1 MARTGETTPLTN
13 IRQAIA
19 NAIDAAVLEL
29 HTSIPGI
36 VISYDSATQLAT
48 VQIAIRRK
56 DADDNV
62 YEIPPIQRVPVLF
75 PRSSAGSVHLPL
87 AKGDSVLLVFSERAL
102 DRWRQAGD
110 VVDPGNIARFHHFT
124 DAFAIPGA
132 APDSSPLVFDSAADR
147 EGVCVQTPDAKVV
160 IDSAGLVRIG
170 KRGATPGEP
179 VVLGTVLTNYLGAI
193 HSALDAVLQ
202 ALITGPVGVGNLG
215 NPVPTDPTL
224 AVTLTTQK
232 TALSTA
238 KTTYVD
244 TATTNVVSQRTFVD
258 RGT

>member
-1 MARTGETTPLTN
+1 
-13 IRQAIA
+13 
-19 NAIDAAVLEL
+19 V
-29 HTSIPGI
+29 S
-36 VISYDSATQLAT
+36 SYDPDTQTAT

-56 DADDNV
+56 DVGGNT
-62 YEIPPIQRVPVLF
+62 YEIPPLQQVPIVF

-87 AKGDSVLLVFSERAL
+87 VKGDAVLIVFSERAL
-102 DRWRQAGD
+102 DRWRQTGGI
-110 VVDPGNIARFHHFT
+110 VDPGEVARYHHYT
-124 DAFAIPGA
+124 DAFAIPGGS
-132 APDSSPLVFDSAADR
+132 PDSDPIVFDSDEDR
-147 EGVCVQTPDAKVV
+147 DGVSVQTSAAKVV
-160 IDSAGLVRIG
+160 IDSDGKVRIG

-179 VVLGTVLTNYLGAI
+179 AVLGTVLTNYLGAI

-215 NPVPTDPTL
+215 NPVPTDPAL
-224 AVTLTTQK
+224 AISLTTQK